1 MHLVLGF
8 SDHQT
13 CPGLPWI
20 TRSRAIT
27 RLSISPSTL
36 ARELF
41 KPTHYPFQP
50 IVMANPRLTVYI
62 AEVNK
67 GPSPS
72 SSGVS
77 DDERF
82 HISSSGFLPAAN
94 TLASIFRGRCHGRCP
109 RGSMRMRIGI
119 VHDGPRVWF
128 HATCHHHHSAG

>member
-1 MHLVLGF
+1 MHLVWGF

-41 KPTHYPFQP
+41 KLTHYPFQP

-62 AEVNK
+62 AEVNE

-72 SSGVS
+72 SAGVS

-82 HISSSGFLPAAN
+82 RSASSGFLQTAKPRY
-94 TLASIFRGRCHGRCP
+94 SIFRGRCHG
-109 RGSMRMRIGI
+109 
-119 VHDGPRVWF
+119 
-128 HATCHHHHSAG
+128 

>member
-20 TRSRAIT
+20 S

-36 ARELF
+36 ARELL
-41 KPTHYPFQP
+41 KLTHYPFQP
-50 IVMANPRLTVYI
+50 IVMANLRLAVYI
-62 AEVNK
+62 AEVNND
-67 GPSPS
+67 PNPS

-82 HISSSGFLPAAN
+82 HIFSSGFLPAAN
-94 TLASIFRGRCHGRCP
+94 TLASIFRGRCHGRRP
-109 RGSMRMRIGI
+109 RGIMRMRIGI
-119 VHDGPRVWF
+119 VHDGAWVWF